1 METVKQHDDP
11 ITYSARGKI
20 CGIYR
25 PSPKNFL
32 QGFLLTDDGLK
43 IPAQLTQ
50 DVATLLKANRD
61 LLKVAQ
67 VWRCYPRTNP
77 PWLMLS
83 KLKSKAQTAQELKRK
98 GVNKFR
104 VVGLVERIEEQKVT
118 VLIKR
123 NELPPQ
129 GEEPA
134 FTLTL
139 LGDLPSN
146 AVGQFWKF
154 NVQRQGWNW
163 TITSANF
170 IAESRESLQ
179 KQVSQKKRSLS
190 VKVTDKEY
198 RAVEA
203 YAEKFGKSKT
213 QVVRALI
220 RKLPTFDSN
229 LEKDK

>member
-1 METVKQHDDP
+1 METAKQHDDP

-25 PSPKNFL
+25 PSSKNFL

-43 IPAQLTQ
+43 IPAQLTP
-50 DVATLLKANRD
+50 DVAAKLRANRD

-77 PWLMLS
+77 PWVMLF
-83 KLKSKAQTAQELKRK
+83 KLKSEAKTAQGLKRK
-98 GVNKFR
+98 GVNRFR
-104 VVGLVERIEEQKVT
+104 VVGLVETIKEREIT

-123 NELPPQ
+123 NQLPPA
-129 GEEPA
+129 GEEPT

-139 LGDLPSN
+139 QGDLPSN

-154 NVQRQGWNW
+154 NVQRDRWNW
-163 TITSANF
+163 TITAANF
-170 IAESRESLQ
+170 IAELPQSLQ
-179 KQVSQKKRSLS
+179 KQVNQKKRSLS
-190 VKVTDKEY
+190 VKITEKEY
-198 RAVEA
+198 QAVEA

-213 QVVRALI
+213 DVVRELI
-220 RKLPTFDSN
+220 RNLPTF
-229 LEKDK
+229 ER